1 MSTSQ
6 ACQVNTNSQ
15 PLWVYLP
22 PTELRGTFHGRKFG
36 FVKTKITSSPSFHFP
51 GFLLYLFYLS
61 KWYSLQTEIRRQIK
75 SLNHTMPGEKETSN
89 PPNRLIW
96 HFPDDSWDNLYTLNE
111 EKVKLTTFANCMLST
126 INISEIWIIGR
137 TSKFIHQ
144 ILSRAHIICT
154 ALFLECGFQRW
165 I

>member
-1 MSTSQ
+1 MPSKYQQSTFMG
-6 ACQVNTNSQ
+6 
-15 PLWVYLP
+15 L
-22 PTELRGTFHGRKFG
+22 
-36 FVKTKITSSPSFHFP
+36 SSPHGAQRYFSWKEVWLCKNKNYFKPFFPLSRLSSLSF
-51 GFLLYLFYLS
+51 LS
-61 KWYSLQTEIRRQIK
+61 LKWYSLQTEIRRQIK

-126 INISEIWIIGR
+126 INISEIRIIGR